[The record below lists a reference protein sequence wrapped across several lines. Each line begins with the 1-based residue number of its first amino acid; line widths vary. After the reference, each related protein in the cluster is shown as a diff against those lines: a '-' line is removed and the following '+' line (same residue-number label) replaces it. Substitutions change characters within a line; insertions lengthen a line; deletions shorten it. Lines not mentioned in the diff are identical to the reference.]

1 MKLKGMSESLKTV
14 NMKKYLS
21 ALVLGATSVILVSC
35 GNKSAQQQTP
45 EADPFIESMV
55 VNDNKTLFGIC
66 SDEIGDNSI
75 QLILDSGDTLTLDI
89 TEARENNKI
98 LGGLH
103 SGCKLATITDDA
115 KTKAEL
121 IINENSLLG
130 NWVMLNPLDGSSY
143 VGIRIKDGGIA
154 ESIEQSTIIYKTWRI
169 VDGKLEITLVREGGG
184 DMEEINVYDITKLD
198 SDSLIY
204 EDSEDFFDYI
214 RQEKLSAE

>member
-1 MKLKGMSESLKTV
+1 M
-14 NMKKYLS
+14 LS
-21 ALVLGATSVILVSC
+21 RSI
-35 GNKSAQQQTP
+35 SA
-45 EADPFIESMV
+45 
-55 VNDNKTLFGIC
+55 
-66 SDEIGDNSI
+66 NS
-75 QLILDSGDTLTLDI
+75 
-89 TEARENNKI
+89 A
-98 LGGLH
+98 
-103 SGCKLATITDDA
+103 TDDA